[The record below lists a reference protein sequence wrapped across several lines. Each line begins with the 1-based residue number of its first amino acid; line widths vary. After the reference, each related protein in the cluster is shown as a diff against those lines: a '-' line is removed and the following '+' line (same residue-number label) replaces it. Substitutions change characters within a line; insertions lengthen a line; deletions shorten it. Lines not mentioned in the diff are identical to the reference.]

1 MAPLERILATD
12 CDQVEP
18 MKRRR
23 LQSPE
28 KVSERRREENVDCL
42 VWRAQP
48 RPTGA
53 PHCFATVLLCAHTKQ
68 LVSVRSGPSPSSP
81 SAPAF
86 SKSPHYKCTSFLSVV
101 GIEPYILVKHWNLCP
116 ITDFKLLL
124 AFLLPVPMIFP

>member
-18 MKRRR
+18 IKRRR

-28 KVSERRREENVDCL
+28 KFRNVAEKKTLIAWCG
-42 VWRAQP
+42 AQP
-48 RPTGA
+48 RSTGA

-86 SKSPHYKCTSFLSVV
+86 SKSPHYKCTCFLSVV